1 MTEETKYYT
10 PEIEELCVGLEFE
23 YKYPF
28 SAYADKEKIDFQPF
42 AWDSPTQQVVFCKN
56 GIMIGGYHI
65 SEFRV
70 KYLDRED
77 IESLGWE
84 KKEKLYKKIGVFNG
98 IGDFF
103 TKKIYCK
110 RDQTEKM
117 VILFYNKRYNHILI
131 YDEENK
137 ANRFVGTIKNKSE
150 LINQLKR
157 CGI

>member
-1 MTEETKYYT
+1 MKDKYYT
-10 PEIEELCVGLEFE
+10 PEIEEFHVGFE
-23 YKYPF
+23 CEVVQE
-28 SAYADKEKIDFQPF
+28 AQWVGVEVHQADMSYYERRLNTG
-42 AWDSPTQQVVFCKN
+42 SL
-56 GIMIGGYHI
+56 
-65 SEFRV
+65 RV
-70 KYLDRED
+70 KHLDKED

>member
-1 MTEETKYYT
+1 MNKYYT
-10 PEIEELCVGLEFE
+10 PKIEEFHVGFEYEAKDPLTNEWVEFEINLEFGSLW
-23 YKYPF
+23 F
-28 SAYADKEKIDFQPF
+28 ASAND
-42 AWDSPTQQVVFCKN
+42 T
-56 GIMIGGYHI
+56 
-65 SEFRV
+65 RV
-70 KYLDRED
+70 KYLDKED